1 MTDWASEFAE
11 FDKQLSE
18 EVDIVNRDKSIDYK
32 KYIEA
37 LDIYAAD
44 RLGIT
49 GDDYVILKP
58 VYLHGTKIHSLI
70 FNVCM
75 KGRRYSA
82 RLVRRV
88 SLGLRERESDK
99 WITILRKAYEVALS
113 MPPVGLD
120 PKLKESPYWFHSN
133 RNSLRLTFKL
143 NDSYVI
149 INSTKIRKAQG
160 EIEELSLILN
170 DLKDRGL

>member
-1 MTDWASEFAE
+1 MRDWVAE
-11 FDKQLSE
+11 FDEFDQQLSAE
-18 EVDIVNRDKSIDYK
+18 IDEVSRDKSIDYQ

-37 LDIYAAD
+37 LNIYAAD
-44 RLGIT
+44 CLGVK
-49 GDDYVILKP
+49 GKDYIILKP

-75 KGRRYSA
+75 NGRRYSA
-82 RLVRRV
+82 RLIRRV

-99 WITILRKAYEVALS
+99 WITILKKAYEVALS

-120 PKLKESPYWFHSN
+120 PKLRESKYWFSSN

-143 NDSYVI
+143 NDSCVI
-149 INSTKIRKAQG
+149 INSTKIRKAYG
-160 EIEELSLILN
+160 EIEELSMILN
-170 DLKDRGL
+170 DLKERGL